1 MEDSSSQ
8 PTTIHPVIDTM
19 PTGHPAPFVAE
30 EQNTRHPKKKILL
43 IAGLV
48 FLLLIAAVIFFI
60 LHRKPKQVIRLT
72 PGETLQQL
80 KNSSAPVTTTP
91 EQRATDLTAVQK
103 SSYQT
108 TVTTKQKMDILNA
121 LKK

>member
-30 EQNTRHPKKKILL
+30 EQNTHHPKKKILL
-43 IAGLV
+43 IVGLV
-48 FLLLIAAVIFFI
+48 FLLLAGAVVFF
-60 LHRKPKQVIRLT
+60 LFHRKAKQVVQLT
-72 PGETLQQL
+72 PAETLQEL

-91 EQRATDLTAVQK
+91 EQRATDLTTAQK
-103 SSYQT
+103 KSLPIV
-108 TVTTKQKMDILNA
+108 VTTKQKMDILNA